1 MLAVLTVRV
10 ELPEPVT
17 EAGLKFALAPP
28 GSPLVTLKLT
38 VPVNPFTAPIVAVYV
53 VLLACV
59 TLWEDGV
66 AAMVKSGVVEPQVGN
81 LNDASR
87 VAQLKLPVFDRYS
100 LLYQNVQSSTGS
112 MAILV

>member
-1 MLAVLTVRV
+1 MLAVLAVRI

-17 EAGLKFALAPP
+17 EAGLKLALAPA

-53 VLLACV
+53 VLLPCV

-66 AAMVKSGVVEPQVGN
+66 AAMVKSGVAAAFTVSETLVECV
-81 LNDASR
+81 
-87 VAQLKLPVFDRYS
+87 VLPLEPVI
-100 LLYQNVQSSTGS
+100 VK
-112 MAILV
+112 V